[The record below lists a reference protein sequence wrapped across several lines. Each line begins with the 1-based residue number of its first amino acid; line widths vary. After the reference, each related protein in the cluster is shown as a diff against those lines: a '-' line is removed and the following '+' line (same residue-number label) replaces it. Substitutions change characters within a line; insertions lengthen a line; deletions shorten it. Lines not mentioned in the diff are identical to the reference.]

1 MGWCLVPAQI
11 EWMNFVSA
19 EQLTHQRATP
29 EQPLA
34 MSHWIDRFLDTQDI
48 NQAAR
53 YWVEFAGIKD
63 REEFVH
69 SILSTIEQIDAQ
81 LNQQLDEIL
90 HCKTLQDLESTWRG
104 LHYLVEQKDRNA
116 EEQVK
121 IKVLACTWDELAKDA
136 TRAIEFDQSALF
148 KLVYQNEYSMPGG
161 EPFGLLV
168 GDYYLGQ
175 SLGRNALD
183 RDVSILAKLAQSAA
197 AAFSPLIMSVKPG
210 VFGTDHFADI
220 ASIGNIY
227 TQFEQNEY
235 MSWRRLRETDDV
247 RFVGLTM
254 PNVLYRQPYR
264 SDGSR
269 GDRFVYNERIRDSH
283 QDLLWGNASFCFA
296 AVIMRAFQEY
306 GWFTHIRGHKT
317 GDYSQGI
324 IQPPSMSQVSL
335 PGKGQRFKAPL
346 NLKVTERRE
355 QELSDCGF
363 IPLSPVAE
371 TPFISFT
378 SNISLHKA
386 QSFSAKGANVNA
398 RLSSML
404 QYTLCVSR
412 IAHYIKVMGR
422 DRIGSYQDAQSIE
435 RDFQTWLH
443 KYTTASDEA
452 SDELR
457 AKYPLNEARI
467 KVTEKL
473 GSPGNYYSVIHLRPH
488 FQLDQM
494 VSSIKLITEL
504 SPEHIL

>member
-1 MGWCLVPAQI
+1 
-11 EWMNFVSA
+11 MNFVSV

-29 EQPLA
+29 EQPLLA
-34 MSHWIDRFLDTQDI
+34 NHWIERFLDTQDLS
-48 NQAAR
+48 QAIQ
-53 YWVEFAGIKD
+53 YWVEFAGIKSK
-63 REEFVH
+63 EEFFH

-81 LNQQLDEIL
+81 LNQQLDDIL
-90 HCKTLQDLESTWRG
+90 HHSVIQRLESTWRG
-104 LHYLVEQKDRNA
+104 LRYLVEQKDSNA
-116 EEQVK
+116 EELVK
-121 IKVLACTWDELAKDA
+121 IKILTCTWDELVKDA

-148 KLVYQNEYSMPGG
+148 KLIYQNEYSMPGG

-175 SLGRNALD
+175 SPERNAVD
-183 RDVSILAKLAQSAA
+183 RDIRTLGKMAQSAA
-197 AAFSPLIMSVKPG
+197 AAFSPFIMSVSPS
-210 VFGTDHFADI
+210 VFGTDHFSDI

-227 TQFEQNEY
+227 TQFEQSEY
-235 MSWRRLRETDDV
+235 LNWRKLRESDDV
-247 RFVGLTM
+247 RFIGLTM
-254 PNVLYRQPYR
+254 PNVLYRQPYC

-269 GDRFVYNERIRDSH
+269 SDQFVYNERIRDSNR
-283 QDLLWGNASFCFA
+283 DLLWGNASFCFA
-296 AVIMRAFQEY
+296 AVIMRAFQEN

-324 IQPPSMSQVSL
+324 IQPPSSCRVHL
-335 PGKGQRFKAPL
+335 PGKGQRYKAPL

-371 TPFISFT
+371 TQFISFT
-378 SNISLHKA
+378 SNISLH
-386 QSFSAKGANVNA
+386 QSRLFSEKGANVNA

-422 DRIGSYQDAQSIE
+422 DRVGSYQDAQSIE
-435 RDFQTWLH
+435 RDFQAWLH

-467 KVTEKL
+467 RVTEKL

>member
-1 MGWCLVPAQI
+1 MK
-11 EWMNFVSA
+11 FVSI
-19 EQLTHQRATP
+19 EQLTHQKSSP
-29 EQPLA
+29 EQPLIT
-34 MSHWIDRFLDTQDI
+34 SHWIERFLDSKDL
-48 NQAAR
+48 NQALR
-53 YWVEFAGIKD
+53 YWVDFSGVKS
-63 REEFVH
+63 REEFIH
-69 SILSTIEQIDAQ
+69 SLLSTIELIDSQ
-81 LNQQLDEIL
+81 LSTQLDYIL
-90 HCKTLQDLESTWRG
+90 HDTVFQNMESAWRG
-104 LHYLVEQKDRNA
+104 LNYLVEQKDQNT
-116 EEQVK
+116 EELVK

-136 TRAIEFDQSALF
+136 IRAIEFDQSSLF

-175 SLGRNALD
+175 SKGKNAIDKDIRTLGK
-183 RDVSILAKLAQSAA
+183 VAQSAA
-197 AAFSPLIMSVKPG
+197 AAFSPFIMSVKPG
-210 VFGTDHFADI
+210 VLGTDNFSDI
-220 ASIGNIY
+220 ASIGNIAA
-227 TQFEQNEY
+227 QFEQNEY
-235 MSWRRLRETDDV
+235 LGWRKLRESEDV
-247 RFVGLTM
+247 RFIGLTM
-254 PNVLYRQPYR
+254 PNVLYRQPYC

-269 GDRFVYNERIRDSH
+269 SDKFIYNERVRDSN

-296 AVIMRAFQEY
+296 AVIMRAFQEN

-324 IQPPSMSQVSL
+324 IQSPSSCHISL
-335 PGKGQRFKAPL
+335 PGKGHRYKAPL

-355 QELSDCGF
+355 QELSDSGF

-378 SNISLHKA
+378 SNISLHKP
-386 QSFSAKGANVNA
+386 QTFVEEGANMNA

-422 DRIGSYQDAQSIE
+422 DRVGSYQDAESIE
-435 RDFQTWLH
+435 RDFQAWLH
-443 KYTTASDEA
+443 RYTTASDEA

-473 GSPGNYYSVIHLRPH
+473 GSPGNYYSIIHLRPH